1 MQGPEK
7 RNYFLIPVKTVL
19 WERRQTMVNRGACQN
34 QNQGMQRG
42 GRGMNRMMSPESC
55 GNRERMV
62 DSEGCGNRMAPESC
76 GNRERMMEPENR
88 CMNRMMEPENRGMN
102 RTMEPE
108 SRERS
113 MRPDPSD
120 DWRQEVPSGNRR
132 QLLNYIDEVSFA
144 AYDTVLY
151 LDTHPECPHGLRHFR
166 MQNEK
171 RNFALREYARLYGPL
186 TLSDV
191 EINCDTPSWEWIN
204 QPWPWEGGNC

>member
-1 MQGPEK
+1 
-7 RNYFLIPVKTVL
+7 
-19 WERRQTMVNRGACQN
+19 MVNRGACQN

-42 GRGMNRMMSPESC
+42 GRGMNRMMNP
-55 GNRERMV
+55 
-62 DSEGCGNRMAPESC
+62 EGCGNRDRMMEPEGRGNRMASEGC
-76 GNRERMMEPENR
+76 GNRERMMEPEGRGNR
-88 CMNRMMEPENRGMN
+88 ERMMEPE
-102 RTMEPE
+102 
-108 SRERS
+108 
-113 MRPDPSD
+113 

-204 QPWPWEGGNC
+204 QPWPWKGGNC